1 MANRKNESLVRSTP
15 RFVKIYQLFAFLLL
29 LLRFFFDKSSRRRR
43 RLFFSLI
50 EAAMARGGGG
60 GRLRKKRKRFCP
72 FNSSKKRSKSFGS
85 TAQDSSSETNHGAN
99 ATSQFGDLSVDRNH
113 NRRNLECWLKCW
125 RKRNTATSN
134 SNWDT
139 VPMSC
144 YRRWCVTWAECTDR
158 ESVTTRVQHGLLRG
172 KGSSPSP
179 FVFSVLRQVE
189 AGDACR
195 GRVQEPPTGANHL
208 YGM

>member
-85 TAQDSSSETNHGAN
+85 TTQDSSETNHGAN

-139 VPMSC
+139 VPMNVLLSQMMC
-144 YRRWCVTWAECTDR
+144 NVSRMYGSWVSHDPRATW
-158 ESVTTRVQHGLLRG
+158 SVEG
-172 KGSSPSP
+172 KGFEPLP
-179 FVFSVLRQVE
+179 FCVL
-189 AGDACR
+189 
-195 GRVQEPPTGANHL
+195 GA
-208 YGM
+208 